1 MKILRLYT
9 RLPPMSGGMENHIA
23 HLTREQLN
31 FGHEVT
37 IYFNLGSKVS
47 ENDVKVSHI
56 PISKIKPQFI
66 GVLIY
71 YFFTCLRLIFIQ
83 QKFDLVHIHGD
94 WSSLVFSRFIKK
106 IVRAKKLCIT
116 IHDELSSN
124 KLSKKALSVLI
135 KNVDI
140 IFVTGYAAAD
150 QLKKITNKKI
160 IIQPSGVKNIFFKSH
175 ERFFNIKPSKIIIVS
190 SLVKK
195 KNLGLV
201 LDIAKNLPLI
211 NFLIVGN
218 GPEKKHLEDRIKYEK
233 IENIEMLGFK
243 SATELHILYY
253 EADIFLITSLREGTP
268 TAMLEAMAC
277 GLPIISSGAGGVRN
291 ILKDNNCIVEN
302 SNKDSYINCILE
314 LVNDEARMRKISVN
328 NRNLSN
334 SFSWNKVAKNIDTYI
349 VRELDQ

>member
-37 IYFNLGSKVS
+37 IYFNLGSKIS

-71 YFFTCLRLIFIQ
+71 YFLTCLRLIFIQ

-160 IIQPSGVKNIFFKSH
+160 IIQPSGVNNIFFNSY
-175 ERFFNIKPSKIIIVS
+175 ERIFNLRPFKIIIAS

-201 LDIAKNLPLI
+201 LDIAKDLPLFS
-211 NFLIVGN
+211 FLIVGD
-218 GPEKKHLEDRIKYEK
+218 GPEKKHLEERIKYEK
-233 IENIEMLGFK
+233 IENIDMLGFK
-243 SATELHILYY
+243 SATELYYLYY
-253 EADIFLITSLREGTP
+253 EADIFLITSLKEGTP

-277 GLPIISSGAGGVRN
+277 GLPIITSGAGGVIN
-291 ILKDNNCIVEN
+291 ILKDNNCIVDTN
-302 SNKDSYINCILE
+302 NKDSYINCILE
-314 LVNDEARMRKISVN
+314 LVNDETRMRKISVN
-328 NRNLSN
+328 NGKLSR
-334 SFSWNKVAKNIDTYI
+334 SFSWKNVAKNIETYI
-349 VRELDQ
+349 VEDLYQ